1 MGVHFA
7 SKCQPH
13 EKLTFF
19 SKVGQLCIIISYKQ
33 FRRRT
38 QLFPRVK
45 FIWRSVYYCMGMSQG
60 IRYTPCSI
68 ACESCSLVSCAYF
81 SVL

>member
-1 MGVHFA
+1 MGVHLA
-7 SKCQPH
+7 SKCQPD
-13 EKLTFF
+13 EELTFF
-19 SKVGQLCIIISYKQ
+19 RKVAQLCIMISYKQ

-38 QLFPRVK
+38 QLFPRLKV
-45 FIWRSVYYCMGMSQG
+45 IWRSVYYCMGMSQG

-68 ACESCSLVSCAYF
+68 AFERCSLVSCTYL